1 MGEVLLTYTRYLLK
15 LGVKNKLNLIPLLIP
30 ILIMIVLFIMNTQA
44 LEKSGY
50 LALLNEDLQL
60 TDNQNDQQKSQDLG
74 TYLTKNIELKKKSI
88 ELAKEEKWS
97 ESLAIQVD
105 LMKETELQDIDN
117 YKLSGNEDLVNN
129 IYMQY
134 ARYTKL
140 MALNA
145 EPQLEGIETKGFNF
159 VFRTMDSVFP
169 LVFILCLIAFISTI
183 FNTSVIGRIDT
194 EQLFPETP
202 FVLYMKKISMLTIIS
217 FLFYFLFLGSSFILS
232 SVINGTGTLDYPI
245 NLFMGNFMRTVPI
258 CKVLIKANILQFFSI
273 LFIVSAVSFISTLAK
288 NGLTTL
294 FISIIA
300 LLSAIL
306 LTGKI
311 APVNAVLHLLPTT
324 YVNTIQVVTNKLAFE
339 SYNSAITF
347 TNGIVV
353 LLVSSIILMT
363 TTTGIKLYIRKREML
378 LK

>member
-50 LALLNEDLQL
+50 LAFLNEDLQL
-60 TDNQNDQQKSQDLG
+60 VDNQNDQQKSQELG

-117 YKLSGNEDLVNN
+117 YKLSSNEDLVNN
-129 IYMQY
+129 IYMRY

-159 VFRTMDSVFP
+159 VYRMMDSIFP
-169 LVFILCLIAFISTI
+169 LVFTLCLIAFISTI
-183 FNTSVIGRIDT
+183 FNASVIGRIDT

-232 SVINGTGTLDYPI
+232 SIINGTGTLDYPI

-258 CKVLIKANILQFFSI
+258 LKVLIKANILQFFSI

-324 YVNTIQVVTNKLAFE
+324 YVNAIQVVTNKLAFE
-339 SYNSAITF
+339 TYNSAITF
-347 TNGIVV
+347 TTGIVV